1 MFAYALSLLI
11 AKSVGDST
19 SLYASA
25 APVTPLLALAIIQ
38 DSFLFFTWGLLLYQ
52 VAGLTGPRAGRV
64 LLAVGT
70 LLSCVF
76 CLANGATLRYFNRE
90 FIQSIGDL
98 LSLNVR
104 LADVPYYATQ
114 YASGLSAFLCIAAHL
129 LVGFNFCR
137 RPVKNTQWRW
147 SVVGLLAI
155 QSAGLAREPLIE
167 LAIKRLDYGAPASA
181 GGYTYTSKPLT
192 ASQHRPPER
201 RSQLGIAPRTVIVFI
216 NESLSR
222 FFPSSGGASTG
233 LMAKI
238 VADSSPKAGVWIE
251 FPFAKT
257 NGTVTDISVPSMLTG
272 VDPVEGSAKIHAMP
286 FVFDLAH
293 AAGYRTAFFTS
304 QDYTWAGFDEFY
316 RSARI
321 ETYVTGNNLPSPLP
335 MVNDMGIDDME
346 IADRVTDYVRHLR
359 ADERCFLVINSNA
372 LHVPLQT
379 TSKIPVP
386 KTLARAEQKVAF
398 ILESYYGQIFAAL
411 EHAGRLTDSLMIV
424 TSDHG
429 DRDVRRPRSVDR
441 IGDQFD
447 EVITVPFYV
456 HLPVQIAPKIRER
469 VVLNAEKTVANLDI
483 APTLAEIFGYG
494 PPPGLDYAGFS
505 LFSIVPSDRI
515 SFCLT
520 TNEWK
525 QWSRT
530 AFSLSQGTERFVFMS
545 DEGAFW
551 FDVAHD
557 PQELHGVTQGAR
569 YDAFLQRA
577 KAVPLL
583 QNLLLQLDTNRQD
596 QRATE

>member
-1 MFAYALSLLI
+1 MFGYALSLLI

-25 APVTPLLALAIIQ
+25 APVTPQLALAIIQ
-38 DSFLFFTWGLLLYQ
+38 DLFLFFTLGLLLYQ
-52 VAGLTGPRAGRV
+52 VAGLTGPKAGRV
-64 LLAVGT
+64 LLAAGT

-76 CLANGATLRYFNRE
+76 CLANGATLHYFNRE
-90 FIQSIGDL
+90 FTQSIGDL

-104 LADVPYYATQ
+104 FADVPYYATQ

-129 LVGFNFCR
+129 LVGFYFCR
-137 RPVKNTQWRW
+137 RPVKNARWHW

-155 QSAGLAREPLIE
+155 QGVSLAREPLIG
-167 LAIKRLDYGAPASA
+167 LAINWLDHAEPAFA
-181 GGYTYTSKPLT
+181 GGYTYTFQPLT
-192 ASQHRPPER
+192 ASQHRSPER
-201 RSQLGIAPRTVIVFI
+201 RSQLGVAPRTVVLFI

-222 FFPSSGGASTG
+222 SFPSSDGASTG

-238 VADSSPKAGVWIE
+238 VADSPLKAGAWIE
-251 FPFAKT
+251 FKYAKT
-257 NGTVTDISVPSMLTG
+257 NGTVTEISVPSMLTG

-304 QDYTWAGFDEFY
+304 QDYSWAAFDNFY
-316 RSARI
+316 RPARI
-321 ETYVTGNNLPSPLP
+321 ETYVTENNLPIPLP
-335 MVNDMGIDDME
+335 RVNDTGIDDME
-346 IADRVTDYVRHLR
+346 IADQVADYVHHLR

-379 TSKIPVP
+379 TSKILLP
-386 KTLARAEQKVAF
+386 KTLTRAEQKVAF

-411 EHAGRLTDSLMIV
+411 EHAGRLADSLMIV

-429 DRDVRRPRSVDR
+429 DKDVRRPRSVDR
-441 IGDQFD
+441 IGDHFD

-456 HLPVQIAPKIRER
+456 HLPAQIAPKIRER
-469 VVLNAEKTVANLDI
+469 VASNAERTVANVDI

-505 LFSIVPSDRI
+505 LFSIVPPDRI
-515 SFCLT
+515 SYCLT

-530 AFSLSQGTERFVFMS
+530 AFSLSQGTERFIFMANA
-545 DEGAFW
+545 GAFW
-551 FDVAHD
+551 FDVARD
-557 PQELHGVTQGAR
+557 PQELHGVTHGPR

-577 KAVPLL
+577 MTVPLL
-583 QNLLLQLDTNRQD
+583 RNLLLQLDIDRQD
-596 QRATE
+596 QHTTE